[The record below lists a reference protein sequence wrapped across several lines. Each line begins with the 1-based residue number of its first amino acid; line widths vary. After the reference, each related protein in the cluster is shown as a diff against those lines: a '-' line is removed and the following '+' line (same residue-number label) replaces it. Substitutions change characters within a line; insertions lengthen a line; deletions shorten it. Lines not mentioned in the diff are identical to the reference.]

1 MSHDLDAFMRRHEHL
16 TGDARIDT
24 LHEEF
29 YALLQAL
36 REAPREQ
43 AADALLAL
51 ITHTREHFAHED
63 DEMTSGNYPIR
74 ECHIDEHAEVMTS
87 LVQVHERLC
96 QDDHS
101 ALPRL
106 VQAPPG
112 MPVGSLVARG
122 EVALGFQQLAELI
135 HLQGIAILG
144 PMPAAVQIT
153 TTPIRNTKA

>member
-106 VQAPPG
+106 VQALEDWFPG
-112 MPVGSLVARG
+112 HVQHLDSALAQWLVKRRHNAQPIMLRR
-122 EVALGFQQLAELI
+122 
-135 HLQGIAILG
+135 H
-144 PMPAAVQIT
+144 AAS
-153 TTPIRNTKA
+153 PG